1 MIPSYYLQSDMH
13 MSFLLSS
20 EKERSELYRALLR
33 VRIANTIKSSLLLI
47 KEIYEKNYEMFYTFI
62 IKII

>member
-1 MIPSYYLQSDMH
+1 